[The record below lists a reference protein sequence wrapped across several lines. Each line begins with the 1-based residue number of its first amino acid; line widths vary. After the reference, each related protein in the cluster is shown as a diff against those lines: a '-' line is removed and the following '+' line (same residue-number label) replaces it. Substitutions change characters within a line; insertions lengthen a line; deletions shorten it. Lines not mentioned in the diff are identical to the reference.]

1 LPATDRRPVVGRGE
15 VGGGAVH
22 GCGLCVCVARSEEE
36 ARASCQVCL
45 QDGARE
51 TVADLQLQTSPM
63 AQLLLLIIT
72 QQLDSHQSKLA
83 ARIHAIVGFYISI
96 FKHNICKGL
105 GDPSCSKVSKTP
117 WVTSRI
123 SNCINSRNV

>member
-1 LPATDRRPVVGRGE
+1 MGAEADAALPATDRRPVVGRGE

-51 TVADLQLQTSPM
+51 TVADFNGTV
-63 AQLLLLIIT
+63 AFVDHNT
-72 QQLDSHQSKLA
+72 T
-83 ARIHAIVGFYISI
+83 AR
-96 FKHNICKGL
+96 
-105 GDPSCSKVSKTP
+105 
-117 WVTSRI
+117 
-123 SNCINSRNV
+123 